1 VTVYKFRA
9 ESLDDVVE
17 LLHRIAVDSYEILS
31 EHPPDV
37 VVTIAQ
43 PSVEGRALTL
53 DQLRSVAAEMANGH
67 LVRETLAQGDRYTG
81 ARGLIPAKPPD

>member
-17 LLHRIAVDSYEILS
+17 LMHRISVASYEIVS

-37 VVTIAQ
+37 VVTLAR
-43 PSVEGRALTL
+43 PTVDGRVLTL
-53 DQLRSVAAEMANGH
+53 DELRAVAAEMANGH
-67 LVRETLAQGDRYTG
+67 TVRETLATSDRYTG